1 MKNVQI
7 NGPRIGASAD
17 VPADP
22 KEMATLEGSILR
34 VQELGEAL
42 SDPELIQTLK
52 TVDDHGIIVNA
63 LEGFAVEMAVSLE
76 PTQVW
81 IKQFGSSD
89 ADISWGISID
99 SNNNIYVTGWTL
111 GSLSDNNNLGLNDA
125 FLTKY
130 DASGKQLWVKQ
141 FGTSNSEYALG
152 ISLDSN
158 NNIYV
163 TGWTLGSLPDNNNLG
178 RYDAYIAKYDAN
190 SNQVWVRQFGTSDF
204 DSAVRSQIDS
214 SGNVYVTGYT
224 NGFVLNGEI
233 KGEDA
238 FIAKYDAEGNQLWI
252 QQFGSSETDNAQ
264 EISIDSNGNIYVTGY
279 TDGSLLGNS
288 NFGGRDAYITKYDA
302 AGNQLWIRQ
311 FGTSDSDESIGIKFD
326 SSDNLYATGRI
337 LRNL

>member
-1 MKNVQI
+1 MRSVLI
-7 NGPRIGASAD
+7 EEIGHFVDAQVNQTD
-17 VPADP
+17 TPGD
-22 KEMATLEGSILR
+22 EGAIFAAVVFGKS
-34 VQELGEAL
+34 L
-42 SDPELIQTLK
+42 SEEVLQVLK
-52 TVDDHGIIVNA
+52 TEDDRGIIVVDGEA
-63 LEGFAVEMAVSLE
+63 IAVEMADPYD

-81 IKQFGSSD
+81 VKQFGSSD

-111 GSLSDNNNLGLNDA
+111 GSLSDNNNLGFNDA

-190 SNQVWVRQFGTSDF
+190 GNQVWVRQFGTSDF

-238 FIAKYDAEGNQLWI
+238 FIVKYDAEGNQLWI

-302 AGNQLWIRQ
+302 DGNQLWIRQ

-326 SSDNLYATGRI
+326 SSDNL
-337 LRNL
+337 